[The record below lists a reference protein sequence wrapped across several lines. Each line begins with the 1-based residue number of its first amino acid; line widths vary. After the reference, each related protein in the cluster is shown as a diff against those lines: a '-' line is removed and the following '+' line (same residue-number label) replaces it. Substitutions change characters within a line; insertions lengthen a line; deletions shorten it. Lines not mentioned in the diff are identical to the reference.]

1 MAEDN
6 KARVAE
12 DYDAS
17 AAAYEAHWGPALA
30 KLSERFIETLPLA
43 DAHSIL
49 DVGAG
54 TGRLVRHLNEKVEG
68 TAYGVDR
75 SLGMLR
81 RAPAESPR
89 AVMDAE
95 RLAFTDEAFDA
106 VLAMFVLFHL
116 PDAAA
121 GLREMRRVTKRGGT
135 VAFTTWGDDDTDFRA
150 FDVFDEVLDRRG
162 AAEGRGFYSRYD
174 PIESA
179 EKCEALLSECGFSV
193 SSVRAERMAHEWTED
208 DVIGFRTQVGYGRVR
223 WDSLDA
229 TARPSALEDGRRAL
243 RSLPPEDL
251 VLRDE
256 VIYAVGVAR

>member
-1 MAEDN
+1 MAADN
-6 KARVAE
+6 KAQLAE

-17 AAAYEAHWGPALA
+17 AVAYEAHWGPALA
-30 KLSERFIETLPLA
+30 ELSERFIATLPLP
-43 DAHSIL
+43 DVRRIL

-54 TGRLVRHLNEKVEG
+54 TGRLVRHLNEKIEA

-81 RAPAESPR
+81 RASAESPR

-95 RLAFTDEAFDA
+95 RLAFSDGAFDA

-116 PDAAA
+116 PDPAA
-121 GLREMRRVTKRGGT
+121 GLREMRRVLKRGGV
-135 VAFTTWGDDDTDFRA
+135 VAFTTWGDDDPDFRA
-150 FDVFDEVLDRRG
+150 FDVFDEVLDRQG
-162 AAEGRGFYSRYD
+162 AAEGRGLYSRYD

-179 EKCEALLSECGFSV
+179 EKCEALLSQCGFSV
-193 SSVRAERMAHEWTED
+193 SSVRTERMAHEWTVD
-208 DVIGFRTQVGYGRVR
+208 DVVGFRTHAGYGRVR

-229 TARPSALEDGRRAL
+229 AARASTLDEGRRAL
-243 RSLPPEDL
+243 ESLRPEDL

-256 VIYAVGVAR
+256 VIYAVATAT